1 MKRTGPAVL
10 VVAAAI
16 GVAAGFVLDQ
26 ALTSAGRATFT
37 PAVSLP
43 IFLVLLGAIV
53 VALAL
58 PIRRA
63 TRGTAAMPVN
73 PFWALR
79 IAMLAKA
86 SSIVGAAV
94 AGLAGGLAL
103 FLLTRPVPP
112 SIGSLGAVIVL
123 MLWFYIT
130 SALLLVGAELTAALA
145 RERTPDEIRMRGEEQ
160 QMAAGLE
167 DATERATATVSNGAD
182 RLT

>member
-1 MKRTGPAVL
+1 MKRTGAGVL
-10 VVAAAI
+10 IIAGAI

-26 ALTSAGRATFT
+26 ALTAAGRATFT

-94 AGLAGGLAL
+94 AGIAGGLAL

-112 SIGSLGAVIVL
+112 SIGSLGAVIATAVCG
-123 MLWFYIT
+123 
-130 SALLLVGAELTAALA
+130 AALVGAGLYAEHLCTIRKDDDDEQPGGDGPGLA
-145 RERTPDEIRMRGEEQ
+145 THDH
-160 QMAAGLE
+160 
-167 DATERATATVSNGAD
+167 
-182 RLT
+182 